1 VNAECRRQ
9 NAERRR
15 RRFASAF
22 CLLHSAFA
30 LSASA
35 QQSTS
40 SFNVFGYLSGR
51 TAYVESIPSW
61 TQGDFGKFDAGANAA
76 NDRVWRS
83 TAVAQLG
90 VDWTP
95 VTWLTA
101 HGQVLARTEPSGTQG
116 KRFGVVE
123 AYADA
128 HGEHLRLRAGQF
140 FLGTSR
146 ENTDPLWTSPYTIT
160 WSALNSWVGQE
171 VRPVGVDLQYS
182 PSFYATLGATAFRDN
197 DTMGTLPAARGWT
210 LGNRLTV
217 FDEDVAVP
225 PPQGTTKPFTG
236 DLDGLW
242 GHSERIRLSLPERAM
257 IQVTHLDNRAELVN
271 RRGQVPWLTRFDH
284 VGAQVGM
291 SGPWTL
297 AAEWL
302 SGETTVGFP
311 GGSFTLDFDT
321 VYLLGS
327 WKREN
332 NRLSARV
339 ERFTTRDH
347 TRPSPDFAHERGN
360 AWTVAWF
367 RGNDRQRLGIEY
379 VHVNADRTST
389 ANVDGSM
396 LTLEL
401 RYKF

>member
-1 VNAECRRQ
+1 MQ
-9 NAERRR
+9 NAERGRR
-15 RRFASAF
+15 RLISAF
-22 CLLHSAFA
+22 CILHSAFA
-30 LSASA
+30 LAAHA
-35 QQSTS
+35 Q
-40 SFNVFGYLSGR
+40 SFKLLGYLTGR
-51 TAYVESIPSW
+51 STYVKAPPSW
-61 TQGDFGKFDAGANAA
+61 TTGDFGRFDVGADAAGDHAL
-76 NDRVWRS
+76 RS
-83 TAVAQLG
+83 TAVAQVG
-90 VDWTP
+90 ADWSPT
-95 VTWLTA
+95 TWLTA
-101 HGQVLARTEPSGTQG
+101 HGQVLARSEPSGTEG
-116 KRFGVVE
+116 RRFGVVE
-123 AYADA
+123 VYADV
-128 HGEHLRLRAGQF
+128 HSEKWRLRGGYF

-160 WSALNSWVGQE
+160 YSALNSWIGQE
-171 VRPVGVDLQYS
+171 VRPVGLDLQYS
-182 PSFYATLGATAFRDN
+182 PNFYVTLGGTAFRDN
-197 DTMGTLPAARGWT
+197 DTMGTLPAGRGWT
-210 LGNRLTV
+210 FGNRLSV
-217 FDEDVAVP
+217 YDESVAVP
-225 PPQGTTKPFTG
+225 GASTKPFTR

-242 GHSERIRLSLPERAM
+242 GHSERVRVQIPERAM
-257 IQVTHLDNRAELVN
+257 LQVTHLDNRAELVN